1 MIRRLVALR
10 VGNFKAFADPQRIPL
25 KPLTPG
31 ITVNQTILDL

>member
-1 MIRRLVALR
+1 MTRRLVALH